1 MSNQVA
7 VLDPVYVEKTCPG
20 SKGHPL
26 SRFYFSEHL
35 YEKKLTPLS
44 KPTALAEALI
54 VENSAR
60 ACSDCFVLTKLTRL
74 GEPNCSQGE
83 KLARLGG

>member
-54 VENSAR
+54 V
-60 ACSDCFVLTKLTRL
+60 
-74 GEPNCSQGE
+74 
-83 KLARLGG
+83 